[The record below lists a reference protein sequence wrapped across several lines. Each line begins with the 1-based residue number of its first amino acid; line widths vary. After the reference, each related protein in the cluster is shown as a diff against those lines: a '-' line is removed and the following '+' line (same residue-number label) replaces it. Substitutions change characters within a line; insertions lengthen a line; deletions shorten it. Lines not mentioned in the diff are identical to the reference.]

1 MHYHQLHN
9 LYIQI
14 ILIARKQ
21 CELAQNSANIEREQ
35 PKMGSWAP
43 NYPDGTLGPLGP
55 LPP

>member
-1 MHYHQLHN
+1 MHYYQLDN
-9 LYIQI
+9 PYLQI

-35 PKMGSWAP
+35 PKMGSWAR